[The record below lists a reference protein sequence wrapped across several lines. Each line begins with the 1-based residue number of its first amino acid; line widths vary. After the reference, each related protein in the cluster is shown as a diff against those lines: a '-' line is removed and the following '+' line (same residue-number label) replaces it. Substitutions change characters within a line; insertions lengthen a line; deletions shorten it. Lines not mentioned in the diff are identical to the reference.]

1 MGTYDPKGDDDE
13 NQEGNILNALLAFPV
28 RYSFNIVGKTN
39 GDDDLVDEFVAQ
51 VRETILDTTDDTD
64 GIECLIT
71 PRTKNFTK
79 VTIEAKV
86 ESAAMI
92 KTIYDNLEA
101 LELAVMRF

>member
-51 VRETILDTTDDTD
+51 VREIILDTTDDAD

-79 VTIEAKV
+79 VTIESKV